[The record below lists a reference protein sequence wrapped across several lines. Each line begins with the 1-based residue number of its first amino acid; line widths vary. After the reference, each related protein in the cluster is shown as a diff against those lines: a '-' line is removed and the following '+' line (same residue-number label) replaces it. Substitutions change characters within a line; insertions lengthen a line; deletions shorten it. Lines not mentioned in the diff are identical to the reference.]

1 MFWIY
6 LTAIYYV
13 AIVTA
18 HRLPPPFDVRIDYYK
33 VETTKDLVINTPRP
47 RLSWKL
53 PISTERHVQQ
63 TAYQLQIQ
71 SDTDE
76 WDSGQIHSSQS
87 IHVPCVNK
95 NDLKPSRHYQIRLR
109 IWTTLS
115 DQASSWTNW
124 IRFRT
129 SIFNLHE
136 YIMQRNNEVY
146 WIGSTQIY
154 MNELRKEFNVSSD
167 SPIRTATAFI
177 SGIGYYE
184 LYVNGQSVDVSRK
197 LDPGWTTY
205 EKRTLFVSYDL
216 KPTIKTGMNA
226 IGVKL
231 GNGWYSQ
238 EQYVLPSVS
247 EPNYGPPRL
256 LFFLHIVFENAN
268 DMVVYSDQT
277 WKGRQGSILHD
288 SVYNG
293 EIVDNRYDRPNWAQV
308 GFNDTLSLWLTPE
321 IMPSPVNITANGQI
335 TLQDMPPIRAG
346 PDALHF
352 EINNPSEL
360 ENSYLLKE
368 DLGVIIGAQLHDGGI
383 LKPISVST
391 PVLGVHIFDMGQNMV
406 GWCRFH
412 FHGSRGLGIYIRHA
426 EVLAQP
432 VVSTHQAYGGINIE
446 NLRGATQ
453 SDSYILRGDPNG
465 EIYEPRFT
473 VHGFRY
479 ISVFGSPIPL
489 TVNDVECPVVHSETT
504 VKGHFVSTNQIINQI
519 QHNVQWGQLSNSMS
533 LPTDCPQRDERKGWM
548 GDAALSVNEAL
559 YNFDLAKFYLN
570 FLNLIADIQ
579 LPDGS
584 ISDTVPVTFGGYP
597 ADPNWG
603 TALPTITW
611 QLYRHYNDI
620 QILRDHYSN
629 VRAYV
634 ESVCAGYNKTGLAK
648 LAYHYGDWV
657 PPPPQ
662 PMTNVYLIA
671 SYGFLH
677 DVSLL
682 INMSQIL
689 GYTNDTQSYT
699 IFYGKLAEEFH
710 RVFFTPSAGYYADG
724 MQAAQILA
732 LALPNVVPA
741 SVHDTVFRHLIQEIN
756 DEGKHVSTGIVSTAA
771 LFPLLS
777 DNGQHDLAV
786 ELVSS
791 VTYPSFG
798 YMFNNPYENA
808 TTLWELW
815 DAPMEGP
822 GMNSRNHHMFGSIGA
837 WFYSHLAGIDF
848 QSDLI
853 TIRPRMLSENK
864 KHLLTKIDCQ
874 LSTLYGLVHVSYT
887 RDERDTL
894 PNSILF
900 RVSIPSNAQA
910 QIIFEPLFSGAQCV
924 ILTENNKI
932 IWSIDNKKSNVF
944 HDSNTGLMTLQIG
957 SGDYEY
963 QAFWE

>member
-1 MFWIY
+1 MFWLYITV
-6 LTAIYYV
+6 LLAV
-13 AIVTA
+13 VTA
-18 HRLPPPFDVRIDYYK
+18 NANQIPAPFDIRIDHYK
-33 VETTKDLVINTPRP
+33 VDTTKDLVINTPRP
-47 RLSWKL
+47 RCSWKL
-53 PISTERHVQQ
+53 ARFNNERNVQQ
-63 TAYQLQIQ
+63 TAYQIQIQ
-71 SDTDE
+71 SNTQQ
-76 WDSGQIHSSQS
+76 WDSGKIHSSQS
-87 IHVPCVNK
+87 IHVPFINSD
-95 NDLKPSRHYQIRLR
+95 DLQSLTHYQIRLR
-109 IWTTLS
+109 VWTTLS

-136 YIMQRNNEVY
+136 FLLEKSDEVY

-154 MNELRKEFNVSSD
+154 MNELRKEFNVSST
-167 SPIRTATAFI
+167 SQIRSATLFI

-184 LYVNGQSVDVSRK
+184 LYLNGQSVDPSRK

-205 EKRTLFVSYDL
+205 EKRTLFASYDL
-216 KPTIKTGMNA
+216 TLMLIMGMNA
-226 IGVKL
+226 VGVKL

-238 EQYVLPSVS
+238 EQYVPPSMS
-247 EPNYGPPRL
+247 EPSYGPPRL
-256 LFFLHIVFENAN
+256 MFVLRIVFENSQE
-268 DMVVYSDQT
+268 MSVYSDQT
-277 WKGRQGSILHD
+277 WKGRQGSIVHD

-293 EIVDNRYDRPNWAQV
+293 EIVDSRYDRLNWAEV

-321 IMPSPVNITANGQI
+321 ILPSPVNITAKGQMI
-335 TLQDMPPIRAG
+335 LQDMPPIRAG
-346 PDALHF
+346 VDALQF
-352 EINNPSEL
+352 EIDNPSEIL
-360 ENSYLLKE
+360 NSYLLK
-368 DLGVIIGAQLHDGGI
+368 DDVGDIKGRQLHDGI

-391 PVLGVHIFDMGQNMV
+391 PVLGVHTFDLGQNMV

-412 FHGSRGLGIYIRHA
+412 FHGPRGLGIYIRHA

-432 VVSTHQAYGGINIE
+432 VESTKQAYGGIYTE

-453 SDSYILRGDPNG
+453 TDSYILHGDPKG

-479 ISVFGSPIPL
+479 ISIFGSPNPL
-489 TVNDVECPVVHSETT
+489 TVDDVECLVVHSETT
-504 VKGHFVSTNQIINQI
+504 VKGHFASSNPVINQI

-548 GDAALSVNEAL
+548 GDAALTANEAL
-559 YNFDLAKFYLN
+559 YNFDLIKFYLN

-584 ISDTVPVTFGGYP
+584 IADTVPVTFGGYP
-597 ADPNWG
+597 SDPNWG

-620 QILRDHYSN
+620 QILRDHYDSI
-629 VRAYV
+629 RAYV
-634 ESVCAGYNKTGLAK
+634 ESIRAGYSKTGLAK

-657 PPPPQ
+657 PPTPQ

-671 SYGFLH
+671 SFAFLH
-677 DVSLL
+677 DVSVLVN
-682 INMSQIL
+682 ISQII
-689 GYTNDTQSYT
+689 GFTNDTQSYT
-699 IFYGKLAEEFH
+699 TFYQQLAEEFH
-710 RVFFTPSAGYYADG
+710 RVFFTTSSGYYADG

-741 SVHDTVFRHLIQEIN
+741 NVRSSVFEHLIQDIQQKGN
-756 DEGKHVSTGIVSTAA
+756 HVSTGIVSTAQ

-791 VTYPSFG
+791 VTYPSYG

-808 TTLWELW
+808 TTMWELW

-822 GMNSRNHHMFGSIGA
+822 GMNSRNHHMFSSIGA
-837 WFYSHLAGIDF
+837 WFYSHLGGIDF

-853 TIRPRMLSENK
+853 LIRPRMLSEEK
-864 KHLLTKIDCQ
+864 KHLLSKVDCQ
-874 LSTLYGLVHVSYT
+874 LSTLYGLVHVAYT
-887 RDERDTL
+887 RDQRDTL
-894 PNSILF
+894 RNSIVL
-900 RVSIPSNAQA
+900 RVSIPTNAKA
-910 QIIFEPLFSGAQCV
+910 QVMFEPLFPHARCV
-924 ILTENNKI
+924 SLTEGQKV
-932 IWSIDNKKSNVF
+932 IWSEDYKENGVF
-944 HDSNTGLMTLQIG
+944 YDVQTGLMTVQVE
-957 SGDYEY
+957 SGEYEY

>member
-1 MFWIY
+1 MSWAY
-6 LTAIYYV
+6 LTLIFSAVIIN
-13 AIVTA
+13 AQGI
-18 HRLPPPFDVRIDYYK
+18 PPPFDVRIDHYK
-33 VETTKDLVINTPRP
+33 VETIKDLVINTPRP

-53 PISTERHVQQ
+53 PSFTERNVQQ
-63 TAYQLQIQ
+63 TAYQIQ
-71 SDTDE
+71 LRFETDE
-76 WDSGQIHSSQS
+76 WDSGRIDSSRS
-87 IHVPCVNK
+87 IHVPCTDK
-95 NDLKPSRHYQIRLR
+95 NDLKPSTNYQIRLR

-115 DQASSWTNW
+115 NQASLWTEW
-124 IRFRT
+124 IQFRT
-129 SIFNLHE
+129 PLFNLHE
-136 YIMQRNNEVY
+136 YIMQLNDQVN

-167 SPIRTATAFI
+167 SPIRTATAYV

-184 LYVNGQSVDVSRK
+184 LYVNGNSTDLSRK

-205 EKRTLFVSYDL
+205 EKRTLLVSYDL
-216 KPTIKTGMNA
+216 TTTIKAGMNA
-226 IGVKL
+226 VGVKL

-238 EQYVLPSVS
+238 EQYVPPSAS

-256 LFFLHIVFENAN
+256 LFVLHIIFENSD
-268 DMVVYSDQT
+268 DMAIYSDQT
-277 WKGRQGSILHD
+277 WKGRQGSIVHD

-293 EIVDNRYDRPNWAQV
+293 EIVDNRYDRPSWAQV
-308 GFNDTLSLWLTPE
+308 GFNDSLSLWITPE
-321 IMPSPVNITANGQI
+321 IMPPPVNITANGQM

-352 EINNPSEL
+352 EIENPSEMK
-360 ENSYLLKE
+360 NSYLTKE
-368 DLGVIIGAQLHDGGI
+368 DFNDIQGARLHDGGI

-391 PVLGVHIFDMGQNMV
+391 PVLGVHTFDMGQNMV

-412 FHGSRGLGIYIRHA
+412 FRGPRGLGIYIRHA
-426 EVLAQP
+426 EILAQP
-432 VVSTHQAYGGINIE
+432 VVSTHQAYGSIDTQ

-453 SDSYILRGDPNG
+453 TDSYILRGDPNG

-473 VHGFRY
+473 VHGFRF
-479 ISVFGSPIPL
+479 ITVFGSPNSL
-489 TVNDVECPVVHSETT
+489 SVNDVECPVVHSETT
-504 VKGHFVSTNQIINQI
+504 VKGHFVSTNPIINQI
-519 QHNVQWGQLSNSMS
+519 QHNVQWGQLGNSMS

-548 GDAALSVNEAL
+548 GDAALTVNEAL
-559 YNFDLAKFYLN
+559 YNFDLIKFYLN
-570 FLNLIADIQ
+570 FLNLIGDIQ
-579 LPDGS
+579 LRDGS
-584 ISDTVPVTFGGYP
+584 IADTVPVTFGGYP

-611 QLYRHYNDI
+611 QLYRHYNDLSI
-620 QILRDHYSN
+620 IRDHYSY

-634 ESVCAGYNKTGLAK
+634 ESVRGGYNKTGLAR

-682 INMSQIL
+682 VNMSQAI
-689 GYTNDTQSYT
+689 GFTNDTQAYSA
-699 IFYGKLAEEFH
+699 FYLQLAEEFH
-710 RVFFTPSAGYYADG
+710 RVFFTASAGYYADG

-732 LALPNVVPA
+732 LALPNVVPVNVRD
-741 SVHDTVFRHLIQEIN
+741 SVLQHLIQDIN
-756 DEGKHVSTGIVSTAA
+756 NKGNHASTGIVSTAA
-771 LFPLLS
+771 LYPLLS
-777 DNGQHDLAV
+777 DNGQHDLAI
-786 ELVSS
+786 ELIST
-791 VTYPSFG
+791 VTYPSYG

-808 TTLWELW
+808 TTMWELW

-822 GMNSRNHHMFGSIGA
+822 GMNSRNHHMFSSIGA

-853 TIRPRMLSENK
+853 LIQPRMLSENK

-887 RDERDTL
+887 RDESDTFA
-894 PNSILF
+894 NSILL

-910 QIIFEPLFSGAQCV
+910 QVIFEPLYPGARCV
-924 ILTENNKI
+924 TITENHEV
-932 IWSIDNKKSNVF
+932 IWSIDTKDNSVY
-944 HDSNTGLMTLQIG
+944 HDVNTGLMTRQVG

>member
-1 MFWIY
+1 MSWVY
-6 LTAIYYV
+6 LALIFTAVITN
-13 AIVTA
+13 AQGI
-18 HRLPPPFDVRIDYYK
+18 PPPFDVRIDHYK
-33 VETTKDLVINTPRP
+33 VETIKDLVINTPRP

-53 PISTERHVQQ
+53 PNFAERNVQQ
-63 TAYQLQIQ
+63 TAYQIQ
-71 SDTDE
+71 LKFEIDE
-76 WDSGQIHSSQS
+76 WDSGRIDSSRS
-87 IHVPCVNK
+87 IHVPCTDK
-95 NDLKPSRHYQIRLR
+95 NDLKPSTNYQIRLR

-115 DQASSWTNW
+115 NQASLWTEW
-124 IRFRT
+124 IQFRT
-129 SIFNLHE
+129 SVFNLHA
-136 YIMQRNNEVY
+136 YIMQLNDQVN

-167 SPIRTATAFI
+167 SPIRTATAYV

-184 LYVNGQSVDVSRK
+184 LYVNGNSTDLSRK

-205 EKRTLFVSYDL
+205 EKRTLLVSYDL
-216 KPTIKTGMNA
+216 TTTIKAGMNA
-226 IGVKL
+226 VGVKL

-238 EQYVLPSVS
+238 EQYVPPSAS

-256 LFFLHIVFENAN
+256 LFVLHIIFENSD
-268 DMVVYSDQT
+268 DMAIYSDQT
-277 WKGRQGSILHD
+277 WKGRQGSIVHD

-293 EIVDNRYDRPNWAQV
+293 EIVDNRYDRPGWAQV
-308 GFNDTLSLWLTPE
+308 GFNDSLSLWITPE
-321 IMPSPVNITANGQI
+321 IMPPPVNITANGQM

-352 EINNPSEL
+352 EIENPSEMK
-360 ENSYLLKE
+360 NSYLSKE
-368 DLGVIIGAQLHDGGI
+368 DFNDIQGARLHDGGI

-391 PVLGVHIFDMGQNMV
+391 PVLGVHTFDMGQNMV

-412 FHGSRGLGIYIRHA
+412 FRGPRGLGIYIRHA
-426 EVLAQP
+426 EILAQP
-432 VVSTHQAYGGINIE
+432 VVSTHQAYGSIDTQ

-453 SDSYILRGDPNG
+453 ADSYILRGDPNG

-473 VHGFRY
+473 VHGFRF
-479 ISVFGSPIPL
+479 ITVFGSPNSL
-489 TVNDVECPVVHSETT
+489 SVNDVECLVVHSETT
-504 VKGHFVSTNQIINQI
+504 VKGHFVSTNPIINQI
-519 QHNVQWGQLSNSMS
+519 QHNVQWGQLGNSMS

-548 GDAALSVNEAL
+548 GDAALTVNEAL
-559 YNFDLAKFYLN
+559 YNFDLIKFYLN
-570 FLNLIADIQ
+570 FLNLIGDIQ
-579 LPDGS
+579 LGDGS
-584 ISDTVPVTFGGYP
+584 IADTVPVTFGGYP

-611 QLYRHYNDI
+611 QLYRHYNDLSI
-620 QILRDHYSN
+620 IRDHYSH

-634 ESVCAGYNKTGLAK
+634 ESVRGGYNRTGLAR

-662 PMTNVYLIA
+662 RMTNVYLIA

-682 INMSQIL
+682 VNMSQAI
-689 GYTNDTQSYT
+689 GFTNDTQAYSA
-699 IFYGKLAEEFH
+699 FYLQLAEEFH
-710 RVFFTPSAGYYADG
+710 RVFFTASAGYYADG

-732 LALPNVVPA
+732 LALPNVVPVNVRD
-741 SVHDTVFRHLIQEIN
+741 SVLQHLIQDIN
-756 DEGKHVSTGIVSTAA
+756 SKGNHTSTGIVSTAA
-771 LFPLLS
+771 LYPLLS

-786 ELVSS
+786 ELVSTI
-791 VTYPSFG
+791 TYPSYG

-808 TTLWELW
+808 TTMWELW

-822 GMNSRNHHMFGSIGA
+822 GMNSRNHHMFSSIGA

-853 TIRPRMLSENK
+853 LIHPRMLSENK

-887 RDERDTL
+887 RDERDTFA
-894 PNSILF
+894 NSILL
-900 RVSIPSNAQA
+900 RVSIPSNARA
-910 QIIFEPLFSGAQCV
+910 QVIFEPLYPGARCV
-924 ILTENNKI
+924 TIMENHEV
-932 IWSIDNKKSNVF
+932 IWSIDSKDNSVF
-944 HDSNTGLMTLQIG
+944 HDVNTGLMTRQVG